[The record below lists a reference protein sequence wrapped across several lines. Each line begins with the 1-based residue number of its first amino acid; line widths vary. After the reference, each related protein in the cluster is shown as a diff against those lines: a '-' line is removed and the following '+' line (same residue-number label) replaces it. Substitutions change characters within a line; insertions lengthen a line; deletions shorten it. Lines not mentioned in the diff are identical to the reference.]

1 MSEKH
6 LPPCPTTPG
15 NWKVWTPTW
24 DGEGWRV
31 IGPDGNERGRYLD
44 ANVMAEHLAM
54 KMAEAVCLAEVLTAE
69 CATSKK
75 LLALWQAFFAAQD
88 EYIRLLTTGRM
99 ESDAA
104 DLAQYARD
112 SAIEEARQ
120 LVKKLTEG

>member
-54 KMAEAVCLAEVLTAE
+54 QTEYADRLAKEIERLRVGLGMIGQIIHGSTRVTRMIAEATLGGANLLDDDVAMSVCEGHWKSAPEG
-69 CATSKK
+69 
-75 LLALWQAFFAAQD
+75 
-88 EYIRLLTTGRM
+88 GR
-99 ESDAA
+99 
-104 DLAQYARD
+104 
-112 SAIEEARQ
+112 
-120 LVKKLTEG
+120 

>member
-1 MSEKH
+1 
-6 LPPCPTTPG
+6 
-15 NWKVWTPTW
+15 
-24 DGEGWRV
+24 
-31 IGPDGNERGRYLD
+31 
-44 ANVMAEHLAM
+44 MAEHLAM